1 LPSITF
7 AMMGAVRMTHRGR
20 RRQCR
25 DKGTAIADDPPM
37 RSRPSLLVVPV
48 VAVLL
53 GSCVGGPV
61 DPATFAGAVTL
72 DDALTRAATAYE
84 VPRDLLAAVAW
95 SETRFDNPVAADEH
109 ADGVEGEGGGHAL
122 PELGPLH
129 LRTTPTAD
137 TLARA
142 RALLGVSEESL
153 RTNTGLGVAG
163 AAAVLAELGA
173 QTGADP
179 DDLATWAEAVARY
192 SGLRDR
198 VMQVS
203 YASQVF
209 AALRA
214 GVAERSFTGERIR
227 LAAHPG
233 LPAAEERLHVTQ
245 AVAAS
250 SDYGP
255 ARWVAASTSNYN
267 SGRSG
272 SVQYVVIHTMQG
284 SYGGSVSWFQNPSAQ
299 ASAHYMV
306 RSSDGEITQM
316 VDESNNAWHAGNS
329 FINNRSVGIEHEGFV
344 ADPGRWY
351 TERMYVASARLTR
364 ALCDRYHI
372 PIDRAHIIG
381 HYQVPR
387 SGTGAPCATG
397 ATNCGGAGGHTD
409 PGNGGTQWNWS
420 HYLDLVR
427 GNGSVTPPPPATP
440 AYAATFVGAS
450 CPTTATSGDR
460 PVAWF
465 EFRNTGTATW
475 AIASTRLGTT
485 GPRDHRGV
493 FFDMENWVNANRPSG
508 VDHATAPGAVGRFSF
523 VLGIPTV
530 TTATTLTETYG
541 PLQEGVTWFGGE
553 TAARCSIRVSPRAVT
568 PPPVDAGT
576 PTADVPPTPTDTGSP
591 APVDAGTTE
600 PEDAGTTEPVDAGEA
615 IDTGGDP
622 DAGDE
627 PPAKSDGGLAGDEE
641 PGDPTGSLEGGC
653 SAAPSGGH
661 RGLGGGLGLAAIAVA
676 IGARRRRRR

>member
-1 LPSITF
+1 MRPRLRHLLPLSAAF
-7 AMMGAVRMTHRGR
+7 LMSCGR
-20 RRQCR
+20 
-25 DKGTAIADDPPM
+25 A
-37 RSRPSLLVVPV
+37 
-48 VAVLL
+48 
-53 GSCVGGPV
+53 PV
-61 DPATFAGAVTL
+61 DPATLASAATL
-72 DDALTRAATAYE
+72 DEALTRAAAAYE

-95 SETRFDNPVAADEH
+95 SETRFGNPVTADEH
-109 ADGVEGEGGGHAL
+109 SGQGEAEDHDAPHGQ

-129 LRTTPTAD
+129 LRAGGSVD
-137 TLARA
+137 AIARA
-142 RALLGVSEESL
+142 QSLVGVPVDSL

-179 DDLATWAEAVARY
+179 DDLSTWAEALARY

-209 AALRA
+209 EALRG
-214 GVAERSFTGERIR
+214 GVAGTAFTGERIR
-227 LAAHPG
+227 VAAHPA
-233 LPAAEERLHVTQ
+233 LADAETRLGVTQ
-245 AVAAS
+245 AAAAS

-255 ARWVAASTSNYN
+255 AHWVAATSRNYTA
-267 SGRSG
+267 GRAGG
-272 SVQYVVIHTMQG
+272 SIQYVVIHTMQG
-284 SYGGSVSWFQNPSAQ
+284 SYGGSISWFQNPSAG

-306 RSSDGEITQM
+306 RSSDGDITQM
-316 VDESNNAWHAGNS
+316 VDESDTAWHAGNWN
-329 FINNRSVGIEHEGFV
+329 INQRSIGIEHEGFV

-351 TERMYVASARLTR
+351 TERMYVASARLVRT
-364 ALCDRYHI
+364 LCDRYHI

-387 SGTGAPCATG
+387 SGSGAPCATG

-409 PGNGGTQWNWS
+409 PGNGGAGWNWT
-420 HYLDLVR
+420 HFLDLVR
-427 GNGSVTPPPPATP
+427 GNGAVTPPTPTTP

-450 CPTTATSGDR
+450 CPATATSGDR

-485 GPRDHRGV
+485 GPRDHNGT
-493 FFDMENWVNANRPSG
+493 FFDMENWVGRNRPSG

-530 TTATTLTETYG
+530 TTETTLTETYG
-541 PLQEGVTWFGGE
+541 PVQEGVTWFGPE
-553 TAARCSIRVSPRAVT
+553 TTARCAVRVSPRA
-568 PPPVDAGT
+568 PVMTDAGT
-576 PTADVPPTPTDTGSP
+576 PVRDVPPATTDAPRPATDVPAAPTDAGSE
-591 APVDAGTTE
+591 PVDVATS
-600 PEDAGTTEPVDAGEA
+600 EDAGVAVDAGE
-615 IDTGGDP
+615 DP

-627 PPAKSDGGLAGDEE
+627 NPTKTDGGLIGDEVTDGE
-641 PGDPTGSLEGGC
+641 GDPTGAEEGGC
-653 SAAPSGGH
+653 SAAPTHGSRGASGAV
-661 RGLGGGLGLAAIAVA
+661 GLLALVAVA
-676 IGARRRRRR
+676 GVRRRRR

>member
-1 LPSITF
+1 
-7 AMMGAVRMTHRGR
+7 MTHPQATG
-20 RRQCR
+20 QWR
-25 DKGTAIADDPPM
+25 DKGTPIADDPPM
-37 RSRPSLLVVPV
+37 RSRLSLLVPV
-48 VAVLL
+48 MAVLL
-53 GSCVGGPV
+53 GSCVNGPV
-61 DPATFAGAVTL
+61 DPATFASAVTL

-95 SETRFDNPVAADEH
+95 SESRFDNPVTAAEH
-109 ADGVEGEGGGHAL
+109 ADGSEGEGGGHNL

-129 LRTTPTAD
+129 LRSTASVD

-142 RALLGVSEESL
+142 RALLGVSDEAL

-209 AALRA
+209 ATLRA
-214 GVAERSFTGERIR
+214 GVAERAFTGERIQ

-233 LPAAEERLHVTQ
+233 LPPAEERLHVTQ

-255 ARWVAASTSNYN
+255 AHWVAASSSNYN
-267 SGRSG
+267 SGRAG
-272 SVQYVVIHTMQG
+272 SPVQYIVIHTMQG
-284 SYGGSVSWFQNPSAQ
+284 SYGGSISWFQNPSAQ

-306 RSSDGEITQM
+306 RSSDGDVTQM
-316 VDESNNAWHAGNS
+316 VDESDNAWHAGNS
-329 FINNRSVGIEHEGFV
+329 NINHRSIGIEHEGFV

-364 ALCDRYHI
+364 VLCDRYHI

-381 HYQVPR
+381 HYQVPT
-387 SGTGAPCATG
+387 SGTGAPCGTT

-409 PGNGGTQWNWS
+409 PGNGGTGWNWS

-427 GNGSVTPPPPATP
+427 SNGGVTPPPPPPPPPPATP

-465 EFRNTGTATW
+465 EFRNTGTTTW
-475 AIASTRLGTT
+475 DIANTRLGTT

-493 FFDMENWVNANRPSG
+493 FFDTENWVNATRPSG
-508 VDHATAPGAVGRFSF
+508 VDHPTAPGAVGRFSF
-523 VLGIPTV
+523 VLGIPAV
-530 TTATTLTETYG
+530 TAATTLAETYG
-541 PLQEGVTWFGGE
+541 PVQESVAWFGGE
-553 TAARCSIRVSPRAVT
+553 TSARCSIRVSPRAVT
-568 PPPVDAGT
+568 PPPVLDAGT
-576 PTADVPPTPTDTGSP
+576 PIVDVPVVR
-591 APVDAGTTE
+591 VDAGT
-600 PEDAGTTEPVDAGEA
+600 PAPADAGTPAPADAGTPA
-615 IDTGGDP
+615 AADAGTVIDTGGADP
-622 DAGDE
+622 DAGNE
-627 PPAKSDGGLAGDEE
+627 PPTKSDGGLAGDEE
-641 PGDPTGSLEGGC
+641 PGEPTGSLDGGC

-661 RGLGGGLGLAAIAVA
+661 RGFGGGLGLAALAVA